1 MTTHSSSDVAA
12 RSADPAGDV
21 TVIGQIRPPD
31 CDLPVPDGWI
41 ATEIWWDGKDAELV
55 YDPARYTVIQ
65 ARPSI
70 LDEHL
75 RADLT
80 ATGWRQF
87 GTDNR
92 GCELW
97 VLERNQ
103 ATLARL
109 DGLRQADPCADQ
121 ALSVA

>member
-1 MTTHSSSDVAA
+1 MTTQPINDATA
-12 RSADPAGDV
+12 RDIDAAGDAR
-21 TVIGQIRPPD
+21 VIGQIRPPG
-31 CDLPVPDGWI
+31 CDLAVPDGWV
-41 ATEIWWDGKDAELV
+41 ATDIWWDGTHAELV
-55 YDPARYTVIQ
+55 YDPSRYTVIQ
-65 ARPSI
+65 ARPNI

-75 RADLT
+75 RADLA
-80 ATGWRQF
+80 ATGWRRF
-87 GTDNR
+87 GTDKR

-109 DGLRQADPCADQ
+109 DGLRQADAPT